1 MMGKKRIKIVFII
14 LFMLII
20 AVAMA
25 VAVSNMSY
33 FDIKSVQ
40 FSHSG
45 DVSGIP
51 VQVQRQI
58 TGLTGRNLFSFNTHK
73 LKENLEKCEGVSSA
87 KIEKYYPSELR
98 VYVEFE
104 PYTVRFLTENSYY
117 CTGEGK
123 LSGKVSEVSEELFKL
138 YSQLPVVQI
147 SDSYARFTAKWGMEE
162 GFAQMVSLVGRIPP
176 KALISDIEYVNN
188 NSNRFGR
195 LVMTIPTLNAELFIE
210 DPITYDRLEEV
221 LQQIDGEGWYDVHA
235 YKLVKHRET

>member
-1 MMGKKRIKIVFII
+1 MMRKKRIKLVFII
-14 LFMLII
+14 LFVLIL
-20 AVAMA
+20 AGAAA
-25 VAVSNMSY
+25 VAVSNLSF
-33 FDIKSVQ
+33 FDIKTVQ

-45 DVSGIP
+45 TVSGIP
-51 VQVQRQI
+51 VQVQRLI
-58 TGLTGRNLFSFNTHK
+58 TGLNGRNLFSFNSEK

-87 KIEKYYPSELR
+87 RIEKYYPSELR

-104 PYTVRFLTENSYY
+104 PYTVRFATGSSFY
-117 CTGEGK
+117 CAGEGK
-123 LSGKVSEVSEELFKL
+123 FSEISEELFKL
-138 YSQLPVVQI
+138 YGQLPVVEI

-162 GFAQMVSLVGRIPP
+162 GFVQMVSLVGRIPP
-176 KALISDIEYVNN
+176 KALISDIKYVNN

-210 DPITYDRLEEV
+210 DPITYERLEEV